1 MSSEN
6 QNAPMKL
13 DSKDIRIFSGT
24 GNWELAQDICRKL
37 DLELCPAKVEKFND
51 GEINVEIGSNVREK
65 DVFIIQSTCRPDVN
79 RHLMELLIM
88 MDALSR
94 ASAARIT
101 AVIPYYGYSRQDRK
115 TAGRT
120 PISARLVADLITAAG
135 ASRVLTVDLHAGQI
149 QGFFNI
155 PVDNLYATKVMVAA
169 LRCCE
174 GVHKPDDVVV
184 VSPDAGGVRR
194 ALYLAHIL
202 FPKAEGE
209 PLTAETNVKDSHIPD
224 FAIVHKN
231 RPRPG
236 EVGTMRL
243 IGDVKG
249 KVAVLIDDIV
259 DTAGTLISAANL
271 LKEEGAAAV
280 YACCTHPVL
289 SMDKN
294 GKKAYEKI
302 ASSEIDKLI
311 VTDTIPLRD
320 EEKECSRIEI
330 ASISD
335 LLAQTIFNIHVGSS
349 VSRLFP
355 YVPGAY

>member
-1 MSSEN
+1 MR
-6 QNAPMKL
+6 L
-13 DSKDIRIFSGT
+13 DPKDIRIFSGT
-24 GNWELAQDICRKL
+24 SNEELAKKICQRLDI
-37 DLELCPAKVEKFND
+37 DISPAKVEKFND
-51 GEINVEIGSNVREK
+51 GEINVEIGCNVREK
-65 DVFIIQSTCRPDVN
+65 DVFVVQSTCRPDVN

-135 ASRVLTVDLHAGQI
+135 ASRVLTIDLHAGQI

-155 PVDNLYATKVMVAA
+155 PVDNLYATKSMVTA
-169 LRCCE
+169 LRHCD
-174 GVHKPDDVVV
+174 GVHNPEDVVV

-194 ALYLAHIL
+194 VLYLAHIL
-202 FPKAEGE
+202 FPESERE
-209 PLTAETNVKDSHIPD
+209 PLSVETNVKNSHILD
-224 FAIVHKN
+224 FAIVHKH
-231 RPRPG
+231 RPYPG

-249 KVAVLIDDIV
+249 KVAILIDDIV
-259 DTAGTLISAANL
+259 DTAGTLINAAEL
-271 LKEEGAAAV
+271 LKKEGASTV

-289 SMDKN
+289 SIDKN
-294 GKKAYEKI
+294 GKKAHEKI
-302 ASSEIDKLI
+302 AASDIDKLI
-311 VTDTIPLRD
+311 ITDTIPLRKD
-320 EEKECSRIEI
+320 ENEFNQIEV

-335 LLAQTIFNIHVGSS
+335 LLAQSIFNIHMGSS

>member
-1 MSSEN
+1 MNRSTGPVKVDPE
-6 QNAPMKL
+6 
-13 DSKDIRIFSGT
+13 DIRVFT
-24 GNWELAQDICRKL
+24 GNANPDLAKKICNHL
-37 DLELCPAKVEKFND
+37 QVGLSPAKVDSFND
-51 GEINVEIGSNVREK
+51 GEINVEIGANSREK
-65 DVFIIQSTCRPDVN
+65 DVFVIQSTCRPDLN

-88 MDALSR
+88 LDALSR

-101 AVIPYYGYSRQDRK
+101 TVIPYYGYSRQDRK

-155 PVDNLYATKVMVAA
+155 PVDNLYATKSTVNA

-174 GVHKPDDVVV
+174 GIHRPEDVVV

-202 FPKAEGE
+202 FPEHGDEDE
-209 PLTAETNVKDSHIPD
+209 PNEKPNRMPD
-224 FAIVHKN
+224 FAIVHKHRKN
-231 RPRPG
+231 PG
-236 EVGTMRL
+236 EIASMRL
-243 IGDVKG
+243 VGEVKG
-249 KVAVLIDDIV
+249 KVAILIDDIV
-259 DTAGTLISAANL
+259 DTAGTLINAATL
-271 LKEEGAAAV
+271 LKEEGATQV

-289 SMDKN
+289 SRDKQ
-294 GKKAYEKI
+294 GREAHQKI
-302 ASSEIDKLI
+302 EESQIDKLI
-311 VTDTIPLRD
+311 ITDTIPLRD
-320 EEKECSRIEI
+320 SEANCKKIEV

-335 LLAQTIFNIHVGSS
+335 LLAQSIYNIHMGRS
-349 VSRLFP
+349 VSSLFP